1 MDPLSYGRVAS
12 SGMDRK
18 ALGRVL
24 LVDDEPMV
32 LRALVHLLKEVWT
45 VDTADSAEHAL
56 LLMASRPYDAV
67 LTDYDMDGRDG
78 VWLLEQIKR
87 RYPTVRRVLHSG
99 SDPNDLD
106 THLRSGLVQRF
117 VKKPASASQLI
128 ASLSDVPPPPY

>member
-18 ALGRVL
+18 LLGRVL
-24 LVDDEPMV
+24 LVDDEPVV
-32 LRALVHLLKEVWT
+32 LRALVRLLKELWK

-56 LLMASRPYDAV
+56 LLMASRSYDAV
-67 LTDYDMDGRDG
+67 VTDFEMDGRNG
-78 VWLLEQIKR
+78 VWLLEQVKL

-99 SDPNDLD
+99 SDPVQIES
-106 THLRSGLVQRF
+106 HLRSGLVQRY
-117 VKKPASASQLI
+117 VQKPATASQLI